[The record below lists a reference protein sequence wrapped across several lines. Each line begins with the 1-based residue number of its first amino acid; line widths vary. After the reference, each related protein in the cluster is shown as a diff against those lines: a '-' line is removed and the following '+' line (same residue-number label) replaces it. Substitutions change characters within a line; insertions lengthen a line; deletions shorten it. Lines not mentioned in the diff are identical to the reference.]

1 MNISIVIPVYNEEK
15 TILIILEKIKKV
27 EEKLSKNFEII
38 VVNDASN
45 DRTLE
50 YLESNKKLYNKLIN
64 IDVNK
69 GKGNAINIGFKE
81 ASGEIII
88 IQDAD
93 LEYNPDEYAKL
104 LLPFEKFNADVV
116 YGSRFKSSEFNR
128 VLFFWHSIAN
138 KIITL
143 LSNILSDLNLTDVE
157 TGYKIFKKEILE
169 KINLEEERFGVEIE
183 VTHKIAKLRPKPKI
197 FEVGISY
204 FGRTYE
210 EGKKIGFKDAI
221 RAFYCI
227 VKFGLVAKF
236 INNRKQ

>member
-93 LEYNPDEYAKL
+93 LEYDPSDYSSL
-104 LLPFEKFNADVV
+104 LAPVIKFNADLVI
-116 YGSRFKSSEFNR
+116 GSRLSGSQITRVSYFFNKQG
-128 VLFFWHSIAN
+128 N
-138 KIITL
+138 KLITL
-143 LSNILSDLNLTDVE
+143 LFNLFYNTTFTDIYTCYILFKRELVNPNNIRTFGWEQQAEILSQIVLNS
-157 TGYKIFKKEILE
+157 
-169 KINLEEERFGVEIE
+169 
-183 VTHKIAKLRPKPKI
+183 KLH
-197 FEVGISY
+197 FEVPVNY
-204 FGRTYE
+204 YGRTYE
-210 EGKKIGFKDAI
+210 EGKKIRPYHIFKI
-221 RAFYCI
+221 IFTI
-227 VKFGLVAKF
+227 VLKRFF
-236 INNRKQ
+236 

>member
-27 EEKLSKNFEII
+27 EENLSKNFEII

-64 IDVNK
+64 LDVNK

-116 YGSRFKSSEFNR
+116 YGSRFKSSEMNR

-138 KIITL
+138 KVITL

-204 FGRTYE
+204 FGRTYD